1 MHLGACPL
9 YLERG
14 THCIVV
20 LTTASWITSKK
31 TLHLVRSQTAKI
43 FAVEPRTYL
52 TPTLPHLSA
61 AFIFES
67 VRSFAESAANA
78 GNLLSAGA
86 TSSAL

>member
-20 LTTASWITSKK
+20 LTTASWITSRK

-43 FAVEPRTYL
+43 FAVEPRT
-52 TPTLPHLSA
+52 LPDSDATAPQA
-61 AFIFES
+61 AFNFES
-67 VRSFAESAANA
+67 VHYFAEHAANA
-78 GNLLSAGA
+78 G
-86 TSSAL
+86 AL